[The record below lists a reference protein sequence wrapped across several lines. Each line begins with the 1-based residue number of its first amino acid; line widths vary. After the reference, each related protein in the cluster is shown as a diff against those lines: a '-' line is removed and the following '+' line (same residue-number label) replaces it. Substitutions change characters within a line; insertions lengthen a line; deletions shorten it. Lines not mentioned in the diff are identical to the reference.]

1 MATAVHLRF
10 DAHARFAP
18 HIQCAYA
25 FRAIG
30 FVAGQTH
37 QINWQSRHIDRHA
50 ACGLRSIHM
59 KNDAALA
66 ADFAYRRDVLNH
78 ADFVV
83 HKHDRSQNRI
93 GAQSRFKDFQ
103 VQQAIFL
110 HIKVS
115 DFKTLALQ
123 FTHGVEHSFVLGFNG
138 DEVLAL
144 GFVELGS
151 ALDRQIV

>member
-1 MATAVHLRF
+1 MGIVFVHLETRQAESLAHANDLVRGQSAAAHAAFMATAVHLRF

-66 ADFAYRRDVLNH
+66 ADFSYGRDVLNH

-93 GAQSRFKDFQ
+93 GAQSRFKDF
-103 VQQAIFL
+103 
-110 HIKVS
+110 
-115 DFKTLALQ
+115 
-123 FTHGVEHSFVLGFNG
+123 
-138 DEVLAL
+138 
-144 GFVELGS
+144 
-151 ALDRQIV
+151 